1 MFTSQVS
8 EDQRR
13 EMIAQAAYFRAQQR
27 GFAGGDPVADWIGAE
42 AEVDGRLR
50 QIEGVHVLERLE
62 AGLATA
68 TKTLAAWKRKTST
81 LASGAKA
88 EAERD
93 VEALS
98 GLRESLRAK
107 VKELRAQSAQAGQS
121 AVRQA
126 EQVWDDL
133 SEGLRR
139 LGARLSH

>member
-27 GFAGGDPVADWIGAE
+27 GFAGGDAVADWIGAE